1 VTIDALLYQIL
12 IPRPNGSEGLA
23 RVASFISDVL
33 DRTGAT
39 VARYEFVATP
49 YGFQLVWSVV
59 LILMLGYCA
68 AIATRRYGLALG
80 LIVFTAA
87 LLLLEFEFLWSP
99 ISGLL
104 PATEHNVVGTFPGLP
119 GGSTLIF
126 AAHYDT
132 TTHFGDHFSWG
143 RWGFAQGPATGLA
156 IGLALTG
163 LWRARGGKRLP
174 LAIALPGAALASV
187 PFAAMFWFQSIGPAV
202 RVPSPGAL
210 DNGGSVTALLDLA
223 QQLAAREH
231 AGATT
236 VKLVFLA
243 AEEERTLGSWAF
255 AKSLGTPPSLAV
267 INLES
272 IGASRDLAYIEE
284 DGFALVRYHSPP
296 RLIDVVNEAAEE
308 LWGSTLQSRELPV
321 GVLTDG
327 RSFLAHGIPALTLR
341 AFIGDAF
348 PRSLHSKNDSRDRV
362 VIEGIERT
370 TDLMMGL
377 IRAVDRNPSLLHSI
391 QMPSSG

>member
-1 VTIDALLYQIL
+1 VTIDGLLDQIL

-23 RVASFISDVL
+23 RVAGFISDVL
-33 DRTGAT
+33 DRSSAT
-39 VARYEFVATP
+39 VSSHEFVATP

-59 LILMLGYCA
+59 LALVLGYCI

-80 LIVFTAA
+80 LIVITAA

-104 PATEHNVVGTFPGLP
+104 PATELNVVGTYPGRP
-119 GGSTLIF
+119 GGPTLVF

-156 IGLALTG
+156 IGLALSG

-174 LAIALPGAALASV
+174 LAIALPGAALVSV

-210 DNGGSVTALLDLA
+210 DNGGSVVALLDLA
-223 QQLAAREH
+223 QQLATREQ

-255 AKSLGTPPSLAV
+255 AESLGAPESLVV
-267 INLES
+267 INLE
-272 IGASRDLAYIEE
+272 
-284 DGFALVRYHSPP
+284 
-296 RLIDVVNEAAEE
+296 
-308 LWGSTLQSRELPV
+308 
-321 GVLTDG
+321 
-327 RSFLAHGIPALTLR
+327 
-341 AFIGDAF
+341 
-348 PRSLHSKNDSRDRV
+348 
-362 VIEGIERT
+362 
-370 TDLMMGL
+370 
-377 IRAVDRNPSLLHSI
+377 
-391 QMPSSG
+391 

>member
-1 VTIDALLYQIL
+1 VTIDALLDQIL

-23 RVASFISDVL
+23 RVADFISEVL
-33 DRTGAT
+33 DRSGAT
-39 VARYEFVATP
+39 ISSHEFVATP

-59 LILMLGYCA
+59 LVLLLGYCVS
-68 AIATRRYGLALG
+68 IATRHYGLALG
-80 LIVFTAA
+80 LMVLTAA

-99 ISGLL
+99 ISGLI
-104 PATEHNVVGTFPGLP
+104 PATERNVVGTFPGQP
-119 GGSTLIF
+119 AGPTLIF

-163 LWRARGGKRLP
+163 LWRARAGKHLP
-174 LAIALPGAALASV
+174 LALALPAAALASA

-210 DNGGSVTALLDLA
+210 DNGGSVVALLDLA
-223 QQLAAREH
+223 QQLATREES
-231 AGATT
+231 GATT

-243 AEEERTLGSWAF
+243 AEEERALGSWAF
-255 AKSLGTPPSLAV
+255 AESLGTQDSLGV

-272 IGASRDLAYIEE
+272 IGASLDLAYIEE

-296 RLIDVVNEAAEE
+296 HLTAIVNETAKE
-308 LWGSTLQSRELPV
+308 LWGSALRPQELPA

-348 PRSLHSKNDSRDRV
+348 PRNLHSENDSRDRLV
-362 VIEGIERT
+362 FAGIEKT
-370 TDLMMGL
+370 TELMLGL
-377 IRAVDRNPSLLHSI
+377 IHAVDRNPSLLGGT
-391 QMPSSG
+391 QVP